1 MFCALFYSSCLFIY
15 FVSFGNLCNSSVGSV
30 NSRLQ
35 NVKTHFWYVIVRYQ
49 HQVLWN
55 KGLFSSTAE
64 VSGFL
69 ECQLHVEKNCTLI
82 FAAPLDVLN
91 LSCDVLLGTEQWFSM
106 H

>member
-1 MFCALFYSSCLFIY
+1 MLCALLYSSCLLTY
-15 FVSFGNLCNSSVGSV
+15 FGSFGNLCNSSVGSV

-35 NVKTHFWYVIVRYQ
+35 NVKTHLRCVIVRYQ

-69 ECQLHVEKNCTLI
+69 ECQLHVERIVLYF

-91 LSCDVLLGTEQWFSM
+91 LNCDVLLGA
-106 H
+106 